1 MLSIIVPVRNESNV
15 IQDVFDYFYTNLKN
29 IDYEVL
35 IINDFSTDD
44 TLDKTKNLI
53 SNYDKIIVATYDQN
67 NSVLNKLGLK
77 IKEKFKYELVEKIII
92 KLPKKYKNLSCM
104 VIDGKFVC
112 LDPYVGTKYHLLSD
126 VKYSKLE
133 VIENKFPK
141 FKNKN
146 KKYLHAGI
154 VKNLKISKFKDFIK
168 HGSLYLPLLI
178 AQGAHL

>member
-1 MLSIIVPVRNESNV
+1 
-15 IQDVFDYFYTNLKN
+15 
-29 IDYEVL
+29 
-35 IINDFSTDD
+35 
-44 TLDKTKNLI
+44 
-53 SNYDKIIVATYDQN
+53 
-67 NSVLNKLGLK
+67 
-77 IKEKFKYELVEKIII
+77 
-92 KLPKKYKNLSCM
+92 M

-133 VIENKFPK
+133 VIKNKFPK

-168 HGSLYLPLLI
+168 HGSLYLPLLKNAKYVGSFFVTRVVKMHKEKTDERLNEI
-178 AQGAHL
+178 TKANKKIISILSGKWNTSVGLAKKLGKII